1 MMQEEVAAIAP
12 DPLAAIKTPNLSLVE
27 DSSAA
32 EHLGG
37 LVEKIFFR
45 TGGQTSAAVHTDGL
59 FLLIFWF
66 SVFFFLLLMALMV
79 YWVIKYRRRPGVPAE
94 PSPSH
99 NGPLEILWTVVPSSA
114 MIIMFIFGFDGYMQ
128 KVVAPTNAIE
138 LKVTGAKWDWKIE
151 YPDGQQTTYRTSLGT
166 KVDGVKIFVIPEDT
180 PIKLV
185 MTSNDVIHAFWVP
198 DYRTKMDLYPNRFST
213 YTFHTEKLGPDELF
227 RDHWIFCAEYC
238 GDSHS
243 EMYGVFRVVPRSVYD
258 DVLADWNAGSM
269 SPVEMGEML
278 YRSNCI
284 SCHST
289 DGSPNLGPTWKN
301 LFGYERALSGGGT
314 ALADE
319 NYILESVWFPTKK
332 IAAGFEGQAM
342 TNFSGLLDQD
352 QISAIIAYMKTL
364 SDKGGV
370 PEPDAETDSEGDAG
384 TSDQTTQ
391 DSTGG

>member
-1 MMQEEVAAIAP
+1 MQEVAAAAP
-12 DPLAAIKTPNLSLVE
+12 DPLAAIKNPDLALVQ
-27 DSSAA
+27 DSPSA

-59 FLLIFWF
+59 FLLILWF
-66 SVFFFLLLMALMV
+66 SVFFFILLMGLMV

-94 PSPSH
+94 PSASH

-114 MIIMFIFGFDGYMQ
+114 MILMFVFGFEGYMQ
-128 KVVAPTNAIE
+128 RVVAPADAIQ
-138 LKVTGAKWDWKIE
+138 LDVTGFKWDWKIR
-151 YPDGQQTTYRTSLGT
+151 YPGGEQTTYRTSLGT

-185 MTSNDVIHAFWVP
+185 MTSNDVIHSFWVP
-198 DYRTKMDLYPNRFST
+198 DFRTKMDLYPNRYST
-213 YTFHTEKLGPDELF
+213 YTFRTEKLAPGELY

-269 SPVEMGEML
+269 TPVQMGEML
-278 YRSNCI
+278 FRSNCI

-301 LFGYERALSGGGT
+301 LYGYERPLSGGKT
-314 ALADE
+314 VLADE
-319 NYILESVWFPTKK
+319 NYILESIWFPTKQ
-332 IAAGFEGQAM
+332 ISAGYEGQAM
-342 TNFSGLLDQD
+342 TNFSGILDQD
-352 QISAIIAYMKTL
+352 QITAIIAYMKTL
-364 SDKGGV
+364 SDKGG
-370 PEPDAETDSEGDAG
+370 PLEGDSPDAQGDAG
-384 TSDQTTQ
+384 TNEETTQ